1 MGFLKKKWLKLMS
14 KRKTKVNVSI
24 MSTKLIVQLTFQIPF
39 RYSFPFLLPPIS
51 PQPARSLWSWS
62 GQRPTTQSPPFSIS
76 HLSPRSPFPARLT
89 PSCRSPGR
97 RSRLLV
103 PRRRKVGLLDPKSL
117 IHRRRKLNIGVMH
130 LFAFIQH
137 HLIFQGRHAAT
148 THKRRHRQGN
158 HSWRKRPQL

>member
-1 MGFLKKKWLKLMS
+1 MAEADEQTQDKGECFHNEHHGHCS
-14 KRKTKVNVSI
+14 AY
-24 MSTKLIVQLTFQIPF
+24 IPNSVPLF
-39 RYSFPFLLPPIS
+39 IPLPTS
-51 PQPARSLWSWS
+51 SHFATARSLWSWS

-103 PRRRKVGLLDPKSL
+103 QRRRKVGHLDSKSL

-137 HLIFQGRHAAT
+137 HLIFQGRRAVTA
-148 THKRRHRQGN
+148 HKRRHQQGN

>member
-1 MGFLKKKWLKLMS
+1 MAEADEQTQDKGECFHNEHHAHCS
-14 KRKTKVNVSI
+14 AY
-24 MSTKLIVQLTFQIPF
+24 IPNSVPLF
-39 RYSFPFLLPPIS
+39 IPLPTS
-51 PQPARSLWSWS
+51 SHFATARSLWSWS
-62 GQRPTTQSPPFSIS
+62 GQCPTTQSPPFSIS

-137 HLIFQGRHAAT
+137 HLIFQGRRAVRA
-148 THKRRHRQGN
+148 HKRRRQQGI
-158 HSWRKRPQL
+158 KRPQLKVSQV

>member
-1 MGFLKKKWLKLMS
+1 MAEADEQTQDKGECFHNEHHPHCS
-14 KRKTKVNVSI
+14 AY
-24 MSTKLIVQLTFQIPF
+24 IPNSVPLF
-39 RYSFPFLLPPIS
+39 IPLPTS
-51 PQPARSLWSWS
+51 SHFASAARSLWSWS
-62 GQRPTTQSPPFSIS
+62 GQCPTTTQSPPFSIS

-103 PRRRKVGLLDPKSL
+103 LRRHKVGHLDPKSL

-137 HLIFQGRHAAT
+137 HSIFQGRRAVTA
-148 THKRRHRQGN
+148 HKRRHRQGN

>member
-1 MGFLKKKWLKLMS
+1 MAEADEQTQDKGECFHNEHHPHCS
-14 KRKTKVNVSI
+14 AY
-24 MSTKLIVQLTFQIPF
+24 IPNSVPLF
-39 RYSFPFLLPPIS
+39 IPLPTS
-51 PQPARSLWSWS
+51 SHFASAARSLWSWS
-62 GQRPTTQSPPFSIS
+62 GQCPTTTQSPPFSIS

-137 HLIFQGRHAAT
+137 HSIFQGRRAVTA
-148 THKRRHRQGN
+148 HKRRHRQGN

>member
-1 MGFLKKKWLKLMS
+1 MAEADEQTQDKGECFHNEHHAHCS
-14 KRKTKVNVSI
+14 AY
-24 MSTKLIVQLTFQIPF
+24 IPNSVPLF
-39 RYSFPFLLPPIS
+39 IPLPTS
-51 PQPARSLWSWS
+51 SHFATARSLWSWS

-103 PRRRKVGLLDPKSL
+103 PRRRKVGHLDSKSL

-137 HLIFQGRHAAT
+137 HLIFQGRRAVTA
-148 THKRRHRQGN
+148 HKRRHQQGI
-158 HSWRKRPQL
+158 KRPQLQSSQV

>member
-1 MGFLKKKWLKLMS
+1 MAEADEQTQDKGECFHNEHHAHCS
-14 KRKTKVNVSI
+14 AY
-24 MSTKLIVQLTFQIPF
+24 IPNSVPLF
-39 RYSFPFLLPPIS
+39 IPLPTS
-51 PQPARSLWSWS
+51 SHFATARSLWSWS
-62 GQRPTTQSPPFSIS
+62 GQCPTTQSPPFSIS

-137 HLIFQGRHAAT
+137 HLIFQGRRAVTA
-148 THKRRHRQGN
+148 HKRRHQQGI
-158 HSWRKRPQL
+158 KRPQLQSSQV

>member
-1 MGFLKKKWLKLMS
+1 MAEADEQTQDKGECFHNEHQAHCSAYIPNSVPLFL
-14 KRKTKVNVSI
+14 
-24 MSTKLIVQLTFQIPF
+24 P
-39 RYSFPFLLPPIS
+39 LPTS
-51 PQPARSLWSWS
+51 SHFATARSLWSWS

-117 IHRRRKLNIGVMH
+117 IHRRRKLNIGVMP

-137 HLIFQGRHAAT
+137 HLIFQGRRAVT

>member
-1 MGFLKKKWLKLMS
+1 MAEADEQTQDKGECFHNEHHAHCS
-14 KRKTKVNVSI
+14 AY
-24 MSTKLIVQLTFQIPF
+24 IPN
-39 RYSFPFLLPPIS
+39 SVLLFIPLPTS
-51 PQPARSLWSWS
+51 SHFATARSLWSWS
-62 GQRPTTQSPPFSIS
+62 GQCPTTQSPPFSIS

-103 PRRRKVGLLDPKSL
+103 PRRRKVGHSDPKSL

-137 HLIFQGRHAAT
+137 HLIFQGRRAVTA
-148 THKRRHRQGN
+148 HKRRHQQGI
-158 HSWRKRPQL
+158 KRPQLQSSQV

>member
-1 MGFLKKKWLKLMS
+1 MFPNEHHAHCS
-14 KRKTKVNVSI
+14 AYIPNSI
-24 MSTKLIVQLTFQIPF
+24 PLFIP
-39 RYSFPFLLPPIS
+39 LPTS
-51 PQPARSLWSWS
+51 SHFATARSLWSWS

-76 HLSPRSPFPARLT
+76 HLSPRSPFPARFT

-137 HLIFQGRHAAT
+137 HLIFQGRRAVRA
-148 THKRRHRQGN
+148 HKRRRQQGI
-158 HSWRKRPQL
+158 KRPQLKVSQV

>member
-1 MGFLKKKWLKLMS
+1 MFPNEHHAHCS
-14 KRKTKVNVSI
+14 AYIPNSI
-24 MSTKLIVQLTFQIPF
+24 PLFIP
-39 RYSFPFLLPPIS
+39 LPTS
-51 PQPARSLWSWS
+51 SHFATARSLWSWS

-103 PRRRKVGLLDPKSL
+103 PRRRKVGHSDPKSL

-137 HLIFQGRHAAT
+137 HLIFQGRRAVT
-148 THKRRHRQGN
+148 THKRRHQQGN

>member
-1 MGFLKKKWLKLMS
+1 MAEADEQTEDKGECFHNEHQAHCS
-14 KRKTKVNVSI
+14 AY
-24 MSTKLIVQLTFQIPF
+24 IPNSVPLF
-39 RYSFPFLLPPIS
+39 IPLPTS
-51 PQPARSLWSWS
+51 SHFASAARSLWSWS
-62 GQRPTTQSPPFSIS
+62 GQCPTTQSPPFSIS

-103 PRRRKVGLLDPKSL
+103 PRRHKVGHLDPKSL

-130 LFAFIQH
+130 FFAFIQH
-137 HLIFQGRHAAT
+137 RLIFQGRRAVT

-158 HSWRKRPQL
+158 HSWRKRLQL

>member
-1 MGFLKKKWLKLMS
+1 MFPNEHHAHCS
-14 KRKTKVNVSI
+14 AYIPNSI
-24 MSTKLIVQLTFQIPF
+24 PLFIP
-39 RYSFPFLLPPIS
+39 LPTS
-51 PQPARSLWSWS
+51 SHFATARSLWSWS
-62 GQRPTTQSPPFSIS
+62 GQCPTTQSPPFSIS

-103 PRRRKVGLLDPKSL
+103 QRRRKVGHLDSKSL

-137 HLIFQGRHAAT
+137 HLIFQGRRAVT
-148 THKRRHRQGN
+148 THKRRHQQGN

>member
-1 MGFLKKKWLKLMS
+1 MFPNEHHAHCS
-14 KRKTKVNVSI
+14 AYIPNSI
-24 MSTKLIVQLTFQIPF
+24 PLFIP
-39 RYSFPFLLPPIS
+39 LPTS
-51 PQPARSLWSWS
+51 SHFATARSLWSWS

-137 HLIFQGRHAAT
+137 HLIFQGRRAVT
-148 THKRRHRQGN
+148 THKRRHQQGN

>member
-1 MGFLKKKWLKLMS
+1 MAEADEQTQDKGECFHNEHQAHCS
-14 KRKTKVNVSI
+14 AY
-24 MSTKLIVQLTFQIPF
+24 IPNSVPLF
-39 RYSFPFLLPPIS
+39 IPLPTS
-51 PQPARSLWSWS
+51 SHFASAARSLWSWS
-62 GQRPTTQSPPFSIS
+62 GQCPTTQSPPFSIS

-103 PRRRKVGLLDPKSL
+103 PRRHKVGHLDPKSL

-137 HLIFQGRHAAT
+137 HLIFQGRRAVT
-148 THKRRHRQGN
+148 SHKRRHQQGN

>member
-1 MGFLKKKWLKLMS
+1 MAEADEQTQDKGECFHNEHQAHCS
-14 KRKTKVNVSI
+14 AY
-24 MSTKLIVQLTFQIPF
+24 IPNSVPLF
-39 RYSFPFLLPPIS
+39 IPLPTS
-51 PQPARSLWSWS
+51 SHFATARSLWSWS

-103 PRRRKVGLLDPKSL
+103 PRHRKVGLLDPKSL

-137 HLIFQGRHAAT
+137 HLIFQGRRAVTA
-148 THKRRHRQGN
+148 HKRRHRQGN

>member
-1 MGFLKKKWLKLMS
+1 MAEADEQTQDKGECFHNEHQAHCS
-14 KRKTKVNVSI
+14 AY
-24 MSTKLIVQLTFQIPF
+24 IPNSVPLF
-39 RYSFPFLLPPIS
+39 IPLPTS
-51 PQPARSLWSWS
+51 SHFASAARSLWSWS

-103 PRRRKVGLLDPKSL
+103 PRHRKVGHLDPKSL

-137 HLIFQGRHAAT
+137 HLIFQGRRAVTA
-148 THKRRHRQGN
+148 HKRRHRQGN

>member
-1 MGFLKKKWLKLMS
+1 MAEADEQTQDKGECFHNEHRAHCS
-14 KRKTKVNVSI
+14 AY
-24 MSTKLIVQLTFQIPF
+24 IPNSVPLF
-39 RYSFPFLLPPIS
+39 IPLPTS
-51 PQPARSLWSWS
+51 SHFASAARSLWSWS
-62 GQRPTTQSPPFSIS
+62 GQWPTTQSPPFSIS

-103 PRRRKVGLLDPKSL
+103 LKRRKVGLLDPKSL

-137 HLIFQGRHAAT
+137 HLIFQGRRAVT

-158 HSWRKRPQL
+158 RSWRKKPQL